1 MTYFVK
7 KTCEEGLEGQR
18 AISAAKMSEEPDN
31 DIVPDEFLR
40 EEIGCCLEQTNRNN
54 LSLISCII
62 R

>member
-40 EEIGCCLEQTNRNN
+40 EEIGRCPENICKGTIQM
-54 LSLISCII
+54 
-62 R
+62 